1 MGAGLRED
9 CAMKL
14 STTIK
19 FLPGHAGIDMD
30 HVLEAERLGFDAVW
44 AGEAYGSDAVSPVAW
59 VLARTSRIKGGTSIM
74 QMPARTPACA
84 AMTAMT
90 LQAMSGNR
98 FLCGIGPSGPQVV
111 EGWHGVAFGKP
122 IGRTREYVAIIRQV
136 LERKAPLEFHGEHYD
151 IPYLGPG
158 STGLGKPLRSILHGD
173 PSLKIYTASIA
184 PAGLRVSGEVA
195 DGNLPFFM
203 SPEKAEA
210 VIGPTLEGRAKA
222 GRSADLADFDN
233 APYVRVSMG
242 GDLAKCRDALRPAL
256 ALYIGGMG
264 ARSRNFYNDLA
275 KRIGYEAAAIKIQD
289 LFLDGKRNEAAAA
302 VPDAL
307 IDEISLI
314 GPPEMIRDRL
324 QAWQEIAKKHWVGSL
339 VLAGADAA
347 AMRVIAEAVL

>member
-1 MGAGLRED
+1 
-9 CAMKL
+9 MKL
-14 STTIK
+14 AMTLK
-19 FLPGHAGIDMD
+19 FSPASGVDMD
-30 HVLEAERLGFDAVW
+30 LVWEAERLGYEAVW
-44 AGEAYGSDAVSPVAW
+44 AGEAYGTDAVTPVAW
-59 VLARTSRIKGGTSIM
+59 VLAQTKRIKAGTGIM
-74 QMPARTPACA
+74 QMPARTPTCA

-136 LERKAPLEFHGEHYD
+136 LERKAPLEHHGEHYD
-151 IPYLGPG
+151 IPYAGPG
-158 STGLGKPLRSILHGD
+158 ASGLGKPLRSIIHGD
-173 PSLKIYTASIA
+173 PRLRIYTASIA
-184 PAGLRVSGEVA
+184 PGGLRVAGEVA

-210 VIGPTLEGRAKA
+210 VIGPTLEGRARLNQTGA

-242 GDLAKCRDALRPAL
+242 EDLAKCRDALRPGL

-275 KRIGYEAAAIKIQD
+275 KRIGYEAAAAAIQD
-289 LFLDGKRNEAAAA
+289 LYLDGKRNEAAAA

-314 GPPEMIRDRL
+314 GPPARIRDRL
-324 QAWQEIAKKHWVGSL
+324 QAWQDIAKQNWVGSL
-339 VLAGADAA
+339 VLVGADAA